1 MSYAEVDEAVNP
13 ANITWARVW
22 ADIRQLE
29 EMAKTEHKTLDELCD
44 CVFRPKLSVYHPT
57 ATTNS
62 WEMAVSF
69 TTPYEPENREDKND
83 DETGGR
89 ADASQGAAANAG
101 GRTSAGKRKRHETES
116 SSSESDDPIGGGD
129 GSGDEDSPGPKRP
142 RTSASTGRGSKGGKG
157 PRGGRGSRGGRGT
170 SGVGA

>member
-1 MSYAEVDEAVNP
+1 MFWESSAISYAEVDKAVNP

-29 EMAKTEHKTLDELCD
+29 EMAKAEHKTLDELCD

-69 TTPYEPENREDKND
+69 TTPYEPEDGEDKND
-83 DETGGR
+83 DE
-89 ADASQGAAANAG
+89 AGAQ
-101 GRTSAGKRKRHETES
+101 SC
-116 SSSESDDPIGGGD
+116 GD
-129 GSGDEDSPGPKRP
+129 GNTD
-142 RTSASTGRGSKGGKG
+142 TRGS
-157 PRGGRGSRGGRGT
+157 GT
-170 SGVGA
+170 QEGMYCVPSLVHVD